1 MLLTSL
7 ASCTGHTLSK
17 HLAFIRRQYFF
28 SIFVVERQNSLIN
41 ISAEFSV
48 LLYPEN
54 GGEREGTFVGRGQL
68 PLDQPGDRHPLI
80 TEICKK
86 SFQITIYPLRQFSKL
101 LSFDKS
107 VFSAACFI

>member
-1 MLLTSL
+1 VLLFG
-7 ASCTGHTLSK
+7 AN
-17 HLAFIRRQYFF
+17 IFF

-54 GGEREGTFVGRGQL
+54 EGVESERGVFVGAGPL
-68 PLDQPGDRHPLI
+68 PLGQPGDRHPLI

-86 SFQITIYPLRQFSKL
+86 EFSDYYISSSSVFQITVIR
-101 LSFDKS
+101 
-107 VFSAACFI
+107 